1 MPEVPRLSHGEGTTA
16 QPWYLS
22 HGTLI
27 SPVGVPCH
35 MHSTLI
41 QSKSL
46 GKKPHQETRPW
57 ETPWVS
63 CFLSQQALTSRN
75 PGTLKFPGF
84 FVICRSSILFKK
96 PGCGAG
102 WEAVLN
108 TRTSNQQNSNVSGR
122 NRGCPEILCF
132 STSGHCA
139 EVDRCNAKAKK
150 PRDPGQNKWFLDLGP
165 LQHV

>member
-1 MPEVPRLSHGEGTTA
+1 MPSRQAVREARMRQAPLA
-16 QPWYLS
+16 FL
-22 HGTLI
+22 
-27 SPVGVPCH
+27 GVD
-35 MHSTLI
+35 I
-41 QSKSL
+41 QSKTL
-46 GKKPHQETRPW
+46 DKKPHKETRPW

-63 CFLSQQALTSRN
+63 YFLSQQALPSRN

-84 FVICRSSILFKK
+84 LAFAAQIFCLRN

-108 TRTSNQQNSNVSGR
+108 TRTSNQQNSDVSGR

-139 EVDRCNAKAKK
+139 EVDRCNVKAKK
-150 PRDPGQNKWFLDLGP
+150 PGDPGKAM
-165 LQHV
+165 VS